1 MSENTTYPG
10 INKAAKFDFLNNE
23 EKKIIKNISR
33 KYWYVTRIERKAFTN
48 SVYNVAFLK
57 PINHITQNFNLNR
70 EVVFI
75 LSNYEQFQARALDVL
90 DNLDAQLLRV
100 EEVCCL
106 LASKDANIENEIN
119 NLLKSNNESRIIVP
133 FSYLEL
139 TDLHDDEVIVNKMR
153 KYFFSRDLFGIQNA
167 LKKEI
172 YFFGRRALIQE
183 LVNKHE
189 NNENAGIFGLR
200 KTGKTS
206 ILYGVMR
213 VLPRKNSLP
222 VFIDCQT
229 LHNQSWN
236 QALRTIIVKI
246 VEEAQ
251 LKHNIAEK
259 NALRYEDEASASFA
273 FEEDIKN
280 ILLLYL
286 KRNILIIFDEVE
298 HITFG
303 TSISETWKNGISF
316 VKFWQV
322 IRSVYQSL
330 DTKYH
335 YTFLIAGTNP
345 RCIEEPSIEGTDNPI
360 FSLFIPHYI
369 EPFDYEQTREMLTR
383 LGGYMGIIF
392 PNEVITHIQ
401 EDFGGHP
408 LLIRQ
413 ICSYIHHKLPS
424 NRPCTICKQDYESYK
439 QDFYKTSTGFS
450 QYAEMILQ
458 VLECWYK
465 DEYQMLKWLAVGDYD
480 SFIECAQDTEFL
492 KHLKCYG
499 IIGENNTST
508 KYHFKIEALQQHLA
522 LKNRYLRPIL
532 SNTEREQEIQ
542 QRRSL
547 IEKKLRG
554 LVKRQLKSIMG
565 EDKAK
570 EVMIRAIYGPTEIG
584 HKSNIAYAEFF
595 DPNKHKV
602 YLKTIFDVIVKNY
615 GSFLNL
621 FNVNIDTFKSKSAL
635 FNDFRRTDAHSSS
648 ISDSDFTTF
657 RGIAQWF
664 EDVLSEE
671 N

>member
-345 RCIEEPSIEGTDNPI
+345 RCIEEPSIDGTDNPI

-480 SFIECAQDTEFL
+480 SFIECAHDTEFL